1 MTASSYRRR
10 LVIKT
15 KCTESKGIS
24 ALIGAF
30 CCFDVQ
36 NKTKGTPEGVPS
48 AYMMIDINLYRGR
61 SNFIVPLFK
70 HSVKLFV
77 KVTLCGFGFLLY
89 LDFCQLVGKLWLVGT
104 LAAVGHKAVC

>member
-1 MTASSYRRR
+1 MSHRRR

-15 KCTESKGIS
+15 KCTESKGKS

-48 AYMMIDINLYRGR
+48 AYMMIDINLYLGR
-61 SNFIVPLFK
+61 SNFIVTLVK
-70 HSVKLFV
+70 HFV
-77 KVTLCGFGFLLY
+77 KGSVEIHSSGFCFLLY
-89 LDFCQLVGKLWLVGT
+89 LDLSQLVGKLWLMGA
-104 LAAVGHKAVC
+104 LAAVGHKTVC